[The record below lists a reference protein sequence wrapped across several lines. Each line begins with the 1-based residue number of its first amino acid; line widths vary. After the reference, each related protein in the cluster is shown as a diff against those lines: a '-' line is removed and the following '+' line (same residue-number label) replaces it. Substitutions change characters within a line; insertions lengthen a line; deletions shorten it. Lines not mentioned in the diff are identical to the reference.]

1 MATKSKHKTYLL
13 RVDDLDIPVKIYK
26 ERRRSIRASLGKH
39 HAILR
44 LPSFLTKKEEQ
55 AQIDR
60 FYLWLKD
67 KVLIED
73 RFRQRFES
81 KHYNSGYTFELY
93 DQRYTLSVHKSSN
106 KNHSGKYLGEG
117 EILIKLAE
125 GTESKDAEKEISALI
140 SRIIANLY
148 IDKMTQRVHRINDQ
162 YFQKPI
168 KSVRL
173 KYNRSNWGS
182 CSSSSNI
189 NLSTRLLFAPEP
201 VQDYVIVHELSHLI
215 EMNHSDRFWNIVRQV
230 MPDYKK
236 AEKWLKVNGHLCDF

>member
-1 MATKSKHKTYLL
+1 MGTKAKHKTYLL

-26 ERRRSIRASLGKH
+26 ERRNSIRASLGKQ

-44 LPSFLTKKEEQ
+44 LPLFLNKKEEQ

-67 KVLIED
+67 KVLVED
-73 RFRQRFES
+73 RFRKRFES
-81 KHYNSGYTFELY
+81 KGFKTDYSFTLY
-93 DQRYTLSVHKSSN
+93 DQKYTIKIEESENL
-106 KNHSGKYLGEG
+106 NHSGKYLGDG
-117 EILIKLAE
+117 VIGIKLAYDVSASE
-125 GTESKDAEKEISALI
+125 AEKEIAALL
-140 SRIIANLY
+140 SRVVAKLY
-148 IDKMTQRVHRINDQ
+148 LPKIKQRVNHINDS
-162 YFQKPI
+162 YFGQDI

-189 NLSTRLLFAPEP
+189 NLSTRLLFAPES
-201 VQDYVIVHELSHLI
+201 VQDYVIVHELAHLI
-215 EMNHSDRFWNIVRQV
+215 EMNHSSRFWKIVSDV
-230 MPDYKK
+230 MPEYKK